1 MRSLSGL
8 LTSFSGALHSGFLI
22 YALTSHGPLRYNV
35 EKF

>member
-8 LTSFSGALHSGFLI
+8 LTSFSGALNSGFLI
-22 YALTSHGPLRYNV
+22 YVLTSNGLLKYNV